1 MTRASLPRAAALGVA
16 FLLLGGAAIVFL
28 VGGISLTGAA
38 PKATPT
44 ESPTLAPTPTDSP
57 TPEPTPT
64 ASPTPEPTPTPVPT
78 PSLVAA
84 PLTGRPVT
92 EAAAQQHVV
101 AVMIDD
107 HPAARPQSGLSS
119 ASVVWQ
125 APAEGGVPRYMA
137 LFQEQMPV
145 SVGPIRSARSYFITW
160 AAEWRAVYAHVGGSP
175 QALATLTTYG
185 RGQYVYN
192 ADQFRWGT
200 RFFWRIKER
209 FAPHNVYTDGE
220 HLRGVSKAVGAKDGP
235 MEPAWRFAPDAPYI
249 ERPRDGRIVVKYSY
263 NTIRYDYDRLRNVYL
278 RTVSS
283 EGAEEDAATGARV
296 APKNVV
302 IMLMR
307 FTQLN
312 DGSHKARLGAD
323 VIGSGTAWIATN
335 GKTIKGTWKKTKT
348 TGPTRFFDAKGKRV
362 TLTIGQTFIQVMP
375 LGSSISIKDGKLP
388 LEPTMPQPG
397 SVAAPV

>member
-1 MTRASLPRAAALGVA
+1 MATLAVVLAWQVAVPLGSGNATATGSPAAQT
-16 FLLLGGAAIVFL
+16 AIDSPV
-28 VGGISLTGAA
+28 VV
-38 PKATPT
+38 ATPT
-44 ESPTLAPTPTDSP
+44 VLPPTPPPTLPP
-57 TPEPTPT
+57 
-64 ASPTPEPTPTPVPT
+64 PTPVPT
-78 PSLVAA
+78 PPTVLA
-84 PLTGRPVT
+84 PLTGLPISP
-92 EAAAQQHVV
+92 EAALQRPI
-101 AVMIDD
+101 AVMVDD
-107 HPAARPQSGLSS
+107 DVHARPQSGFST
-119 ASVVWQ
+119 ASIVWH
-125 APAEGGVPRYMA
+125 APAEGGVPRYMMI
-137 LFQEQMPV
+137 FQDVIPAG
-145 SVGPIRSARSYFITW
+145 VGPVRSARQYYVEW
-160 AAEWRAVYAHVGGSP
+160 AAEWRALYVHHGGSP
-175 QALATLTTYG
+175 QALATLYAKG
-185 RGQYVYN
+185 SGQWVFN
-192 ADQFRWGT
+192 ADGFRWLG
-200 RFFWRIKER
+200 RYLWRTENR

-307 FTQLN
+307 FTPLN